1 MSVESPA
8 PIVAMKKI
16 NKAIKIIG
24 LRPNLSETGPYMIC
38 PIAFPVNIAVK
49 ENSIDPILTFNP
61 FAIEGTMGRNV
72 SIDIGPIMVKNPR
85 IKA

>member
-1 MSVESPA
+1 
-8 PIVAMKKI
+8 
-16 NKAIKIIG
+16 
-24 LRPNLSETGPYMIC
+24 MIC